1 MLSSFFFHSK
11 ISISCTVVLFPLS
24 IILILLL
31 FYSFKMV
38 KRKHEASLRRKS
50 GSALFRKRKFR
61 GNQFTKTSGE
71 KTILSNSNTSSTAPP
86 SPVEKNFISSSA
98 KKLKHIG
105 TAIAPEDSS
114 DFHDD
119 SSEENSLLN
128 TDGKELPHCFIF
140 IDTDILKSIITL
152 LAVCPD
158 CNNKSIRIDSDLSK
172 KRVYH

>member
-1 MLSSFFFHSK
+1 M
-11 ISISCTVVLFPLS
+11 
-24 IILILLL
+24 
-31 FYSFKMV
+31 
-38 KRKHEASLRRKS
+38 
-50 GSALFRKRKFR
+50 
-61 GNQFTKTSGE
+61 
-71 KTILSNSNTSSTAPP
+71 SNSNTSSTAPP

-158 CNNKSIRIDSDLSK
+158 CNSKSIRIDSDLSK
-172 KRVYH
+172 KKGLSLNLNFVCTTTTCHWEKSKEVKKLSVFIQVKKLKEMDLGKMLMKSIIVPYLQ